1 MTRTDPAPAPAAPP
15 ATADA
20 PPAATPTAGAAPATG
35 APPAGGPTAGAP
47 AADGRPGLEALGL
60 AVGDTVRWRDRAG
73 ARHRQG
79 TVRGRE
85 RDGSIS
91 VSEGARGASRALRV
105 ERLEVATRGPRGAAR
120 WESLAE
126 RAQREEQIPLWSRP
140 AEQRLRPG

>member
-1 MTRTDPAPAPAAPP
+1 VAKASTPPPAAAP
-15 ATADA
+15 ADA
-20 PPAATPTAGAAPATG
+20 PASPATSAATTEDV
-35 APPAGGPTAGAP
+35 PPAGDDAAPEGPPGP
-47 AADGRPGLEALGL
+47 PGLESLGL

-91 VSEGARGASRALRV
+91 VSEGLRGASRALRV

-120 WESLAE
+120 WESLADRAE
-126 RAQREEQIPLWSRP
+126 RDEQMPLWGRQP
-140 AEQRLRPG
+140 ERRTRPG

>member
-1 MTRTDPAPAPAAPP
+1 MARTEQAPAAAP
-15 ATADA
+15 AGA
-20 PPAATPTAGAAPATG
+20 PPAAAGRQAADGAPTGAPATG
-35 APPAGGPTAGAP
+35 APATGPP
-47 AADGRPGLEALGL
+47 DGRPGLEALGL

-126 RAQREEQIPLWSRP
+126 RAPREEQIPLWSRP